1 MKKLDLSKAGKEL
14 NDFEDPL
21 VCSLCGSPEIICLD
35 GIGNT
40 CYCKKCSRW
49 REIQDKSR
57 LTGKTKPETKAYWIK
72 KQQSTDKLTKKE
84 EEKLRETI
92 YAAESQDKHEKKARL
107 IRIANQVG
115 YKVVNQQ

>member
-1 MKKLDLSKAGKEL
+1 MSKAGKEL
-14 NDFEDPL
+14 NKFEDPL

-40 CYCKKCSRW
+40 CYCKKCDSWRNILDKTLLSKKRKPERLKHW
-49 REIQDKSR
+49 RE
-57 LTGKTKPETKAYWIK
+57 KA
-72 KQQSTDKLTKKE
+72 QSKEKLNKKE

-92 YAAESQDKHEKKARL
+92 HAAEKHNCHKKKARL
-107 IRIANQVG
+107 IKIANQFG